1 MVRSAKQ
8 YPTSSTIF
16 SLRFSVAVIKHHDQS
31 NLRKTV
37 YLGLWLEGDKGPSW
51 QGIVLSSAR
60 HGCRNKKLTFQP
72 LAWSRE
78 SNWKWSGEFRLR
90 KTVSSD
96 ILLPIK
102 PGLQNIPQMVLLTG
116 DQAFKSCEG
125 HFHLKPHHLSIHPT
139 LSLLAQSLVWYDVNN

>member
-1 MVRSAKQ
+1 MWLVTFYCYDKTSWPKQ
-8 YPTSSTIF
+8 
-16 SLRFSVAVIKHHDQS
+16 LEEDR
-31 NLRKTV
+31 V

-51 QGIVLSSAR
+51 QGIILSSAR
-60 HGCRNKKLTFQP
+60 HGCRNMKLTFQP

-102 PGLQNIPQMVLLTG
+102 PNLQNIPQMVLPTG

-125 HFHLKPHHLSIHPT
+125 HFHSKPHHLSIQPT
-139 LSLLAQSLVWYDVNN
+139 SILAGSVTGLIWCKWLEGGCWLLAIGL